1 MELERNLSWHC
12 VGYFFLMEMD
22 ENIIIYGFYSNVRK
36 AVSYAILYHKER
48 KMFSVYT
55 RGLSIDLRTGEEAD
69 SELVPEKA
77 YMYSNRENQLIY
89 FSCYDKAKACFD
101 EMVRDCMEDNHCY
114 PDMVVEELR
123 KQGFELQPD
132 WFYVNQELQKEES
145 NFGIDGFS
153 KN

>member
-1 MELERNLSWHC
+1 
-12 VGYFFLMEMD
+12 MEMD

-55 RGLSIDLRTGEEAD
+55 RGLSIDLRTGEESD
-69 SELVPEKA
+69 PELAEQS
-77 YMYSNRENQLIY
+77 YLYTNSENQLIY
-89 FSCYDKAKACFD
+89 FSCYEKAKSCFD
-101 EMVRDCMEDNHCY
+101 EMVLECINDKYCY
-114 PDMVVEELR
+114 PDDLIAELG
-123 KQGFELQPD
+123 KKGFDFRPD
-132 WFYVNQELQKEES
+132 WLYINPELQKEES